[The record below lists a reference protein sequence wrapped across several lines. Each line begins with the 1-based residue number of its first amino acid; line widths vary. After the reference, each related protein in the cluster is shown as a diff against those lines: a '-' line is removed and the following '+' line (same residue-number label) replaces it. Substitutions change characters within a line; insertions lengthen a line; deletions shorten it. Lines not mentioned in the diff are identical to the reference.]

1 VLGDYMSG
9 NPLDGYR
16 KIDPEV
22 IKSFENLQDLALS
35 EGELPQ
41 KIKYLIA
48 MAIDAEHGALQGAI
62 ALGKRAIALGATKE
76 EIIETLR
83 VAYYIGGTSALF
95 TSAMTLQNLFK

>member
-1 VLGDYMSG
+1 MSG
-9 NPLDGYR
+9 NPLDSYK

-41 KIKYLIA
+41 KIKLLIA

-62 ALGKRAIALGATKE
+62 ALGKRAIAVGATKE

-95 TSAMTLQNLFK
+95 TSAMTLQSLFK

>member
-1 VLGDYMSG
+1 MSG
-9 NPLDGYR
+9 NPLDDYR

-22 IKSFENLQDLALS
+22 IKYFENLQDLALS

-76 EIIETLR
+76 EVIETLR

-95 TSAMTLQNLFK
+95 TSAMTLQSLFK

>member
-1 VLGDYMSG
+1 MSG
-9 NPLDGYR
+9 NPLDIYR
-16 KIDPEV
+16 EFDPEV

-48 MAIDAEHGALQGAI
+48 MVIDAEHGALQGAI

-95 TSAMTLQNLFK
+95 TSAMTLQSLFK